1 MVKILPG
8 EYYVSRSD
16 EAISTVL
23 GSCMSACVRDPAR
36 GLGGM
41 NHFMLPED
49 ACVGPNDWLD
59 PAVGLA
65 TRYGSYAME
74 SLINDLLKLGAA
86 RERLEIK
93 LFGGG
98 RILAAM
104 TDVGGRNV
112 DFIRNLHVHRGLSGR
127 GRRPRRYPAAQS
139 RLLSRDRPRAAAQAA
154 SGGEPDHQS
163 SRAALSRQP
172 RQAGRRRRRRAVRSE
187 SHGHDSHARD
197 PRVAPAAK
205 RPIRVLI
212 VDDSALVRSLLT
224 DILNAAAASRSW
236 ASRPMRMSRARK
248 SSNSTRRAHLD
259 VECRRWTASP
269 FCAT

>member
-1 MVKILPG
+1 MATILDRAATVEQPPILPGFAHMQRYWDPDMAHWTVKILPG
-8 EYYVSRSD
+8 EYYVTRNE

-23 GSCMSACVRDPAR
+23 GSCVSACVRDPVR
-36 GLGGM
+36 NVGGM

-49 ACVGPNDWLD
+49 QSVGPNNWLD

-112 DFIRNLHVHRGLSGR
+112 EFIRNYMSLEGYRVAAEDLGGTQPRKVVYFPATGR
-127 GRRPRRYPAAQS
+127 AKLRKLRPVENRIISHHEQLYLAS
-139 RLLSRDRPRAAAQAA
+139 IGKQAA
-154 SGGEPDHQS
+154 GG
-163 SRAALSRQP
+163 
-172 RQAGRRRRRRAVRSE
+172 G
-187 SHGHDSHARD
+187 
-197 PRVAPAAK
+197 
-205 RPIRVLI
+205 
-212 VDDSALVRSLLT
+212 
-224 DILNAAAASRSW
+224 
-236 ASRPMRMSRARK
+236 
-248 SSNSTRRAHLD
+248 D
-259 VECRRWTASP
+259 VEL
-269 FCAT
+269 FE

>member
-1 MVKILPG
+1 MPSSVRPFTGASDSEAVPLAVPGGSPSRPDILPARPPSEEARPEPPPPLTGFEHFQRFWDRENGCWTVKILPG
-8 EYYVSRSD
+8 EYYVSRNE

-23 GSCMSACVRDPAR
+23 GSCISACVRDPSC

-49 ACVGPNDWLD
+49 ATLWPNDCLE

-104 TDVGGRNV
+104 TDVGGRNIA
-112 DFIRNLHVHRGLSGR
+112 FIRNYMNLEGYRIAAEDLGGTQPRKVVYFPTSGR
-127 GRRPRRYPAAQS
+127 ARLRKLRPVENRIISHHEQLYLAS
-139 RLLSRDRPRAAAQAA
+139 LGKQAA
-154 SGGEPDHQS
+154 SG
-163 SRAALSRQP
+163 
-172 RQAGRRRRRRAVRSE
+172 
-187 SHGHDSHARD
+187 
-197 PRVAPAAK
+197 
-205 RPIRVLI
+205 
-212 VDDSALVRSLLT
+212 
-224 DILNAAAASRSW
+224 
-236 ASRPMRMSRARK
+236 
-248 SSNSTRRAHLD
+248 D
-259 VECRRWTASP
+259 VEL
-269 FCAT
+269 FE